1 MKVSSSIHVALKA
14 SSLVAVLMAV
24 CMLPSCRT
32 APSTSPYATHAP
44 TASESSLALKRS
56 QEAMAIWKSD
66 PQAAEALLREA
77 LSLDLFCG
85 QAHNNLGV
93 LFLEQGKLYEAAQE
107 FEWAKKLLPGNPD
120 PRVNLG
126 LVLERAGR
134 LEEAYH
140 NYTAALEA
148 TPEYLAAI
156 QGAALLACRTQRA
169 EPRLATWLQRIAL
182 SEDPSWAR
190 WAKEQQ
196 R

>member
-1 MKVSSSIHVALKA
+1 MLKI
-14 SSLVAVLMAV
+14 SLLIATLGTQ
-24 CMLPSCRT
+24 LLLHSCRS
-32 APSTSPYATHAP
+32 APPISPYAPQAP
-44 TASESSLALKRS
+44 TAGESSLALKRS
-56 QEAMAIWKSD
+56 QEAMAIWKQD
-66 PQAAEALLREA
+66 PKAAEALLREA

-120 PRVNLG
+120 PRVNLA

-134 LEEAYH
+134 LEEAYQ

-169 EPRLATWLQRIAL
+169 EPRLAAWLQRIAL
-182 SEDPSWAR
+182 SEDPSWAS
-190 WAKEQQ
+190 WAKEQL
-196 R
+196 RSGMD